1 MHASVELEHALAD
14 SAELQELPGG
24 WSDMYLCIF
33 HNIRFACA
41 RMNDQTCLLPGWS
54 WSNRLG
60 NMRWLGSLGTAC
72 LGMYLRVEGCWL
84 QVSVVELGFMN
95 SFELHLK

>member
-1 MHASVELEHALAD
+1 MAGVT
-14 SAELQELPGG
+14 
-24 WSDMYLCIF
+24 CIF